1 MEEVKQFL
9 DEAQQHMQLS
19 INHLEKELVKIRA
32 GKASPQMLDSVKVDY
47 YGNPAPI
54 SQVASVTT
62 PDARTISV
70 QPWEKNMLTIIEKA
84 IKAANLGFNPQ
95 NDGIIIR
102 ILVPPL
108 TEERRKELAKKVKAE
123 GELAK
128 VSVRNIRRDAIEKA
142 KKIEKPKNIPEDV
155 IKKFEHDVQEM
166 TNSTIARVDKVLAT
180 KEQEIMT
187 I

>member
-1 MEEVKQFL
+1 MEEVKQCFN
-9 DEAQQHMQLS
+9 EAQQHMQLS
-19 INHLEKELVKIRA
+19 ITHLEKELVKIRA
-32 GKASPQMLDSVKVDY
+32 GKASPQMLDSVKVEY
-47 YGNPAPI
+47 YGNMVPV
-54 SQVASVTT
+54 SQVAGVTT
-62 PDARTISV
+62 PDARTITV
-70 QPWEKNMLTIIEKA
+70 QPWEKNMLTPIEKA

-108 TEERRKELAKKVKAE
+108 TEERRKDLVKKVKAE

-128 VSVRNIRRDAIEKA
+128 VSIRSIRREANEKA
-142 KKIEKPKNIPEDV
+142 KKIEKANNIPEDV
-155 IKKFEHDVQEM
+155 IKKLESDIQDL
-166 TNSTIARVDKVLAT
+166 TNNSIAKVDKHLTV